1 MSRMKRFIGSAY
13 SFAADRF
20 YDPVVVHGGF
30 KLFGGNLNHLAIEQG
45 RRAVELAAGEPIL
58 DMPVGTAFFTV
69 KLATRHPGLVVGSD
83 IATGMVIRAKE
94 VASEAATPNLKM
106 VQADGHHLPFPDGAF
121 AAVMCTNGL
130 QVIPGLRPTISELA
144 RVTKPGGTLF
154 ISVLTVPAP
163 RAVRVTRREKL
174 PTIMLSGRDIAD
186 VVEDNDM
193 KVTSLRRE
201 RLATLIEAE
210 KPAGASVVN

>member
-1 MSRMKRFIGSAY
+1 
-13 SFAADRF
+13 
-20 YDPVVVHGGF
+20 
-30 KLFGGNLNHLAIEQG
+30 
-45 RRAVELAAGEPIL
+45 
-58 DMPVGTAFFTV
+58 
-69 KLATRHPGLVVGSD
+69 
-83 IATGMVIRAKE
+83 
-94 VASEAATPNLKM
+94 
-106 VQADGHHLPFPDGAF
+106 
-121 AAVMCTNGL
+121 
-130 QVIPGLRPTISELA
+130 
-144 RVTKPGGTLF
+144 LF

-210 KPAGASVVN
+210 KPAGVSVVN